1 MEDPNRRPTFFELTE
16 MMEDV
21 VRQLR
26 RGVSS
31 GAFLDSHYE
40 RVSARSFTT
49 SLTNISNW
57 NNANDDAIITV
68 VNGFI

>member
-1 MEDPNRRPTFFELTE
+1 MRQCWMEDPKRRPTFFELTG

-26 RGVSS
+26 RGVSG
-31 GAFLDSHYE
+31 GALLDSHYE

-49 SLTNISNW
+49 PLTTTTSSS
-57 NNANDDAIITV
+57 ASDGTIITDL
-68 VNGFI
+68 